1 MSFEGELK
9 SGAGLVFKWAKN
21 GTEHRLAYVLEHA
34 ADNLAKNYHGVFTDG
49 DKIIETLDEA
59 WEIANDASKSNLVA
73 KQIGGN
79 GNTTYIVDMQRVV
92 GWEGGSKGTGQDLT
106 KIMIVIKQGTENEVV
121 TAFPIK

>member
-1 MSFEGELK
+1 M
-9 SGAGLVFKWAKN
+9 VFKWAKN
-21 GTEHRLAYVLEHA
+21 GTEHRLAHVLEHA